1 MRGQHRGVAPFRF
14 HPRIIPARAG
24 PTRGVPLLGYV
35 LPDHPRS
42 CGANYRIADIQAHN
56 RGSSPLVRGQ
66 LPYPRYVVLRQRI
79 IPARAGPTMP
89 KMLLIDLCTDHPRS
103 CGANDSNP
111 TEKSRLDGSSP
122 LVRGQPPTVDTVAIP
137 FRIIPARA
145 GPTFHQMESYQDVPD
160 HPRSCGAN
168 SYQRGLPVFL
178 RGSSPLVR
186 GQPNVPYI
194 NISAL
199 RIIPARA
206 GPTW

>member
-1 MRGQHRGVAPFRF
+1 MRGQRLNYLVGEYCH
-14 HPRIIPARAG
+14 RIIPARAG
-24 PTRGVPLLGYV
+24 PTPGCCPIPVSPT
-35 LPDHPRS
+35 DHPRS
-42 CGANYRIADIQAHN
+42 CGANTWCAAFGIRST
-56 RGSSPLVRGQ
+56 GSSPLVRGQ